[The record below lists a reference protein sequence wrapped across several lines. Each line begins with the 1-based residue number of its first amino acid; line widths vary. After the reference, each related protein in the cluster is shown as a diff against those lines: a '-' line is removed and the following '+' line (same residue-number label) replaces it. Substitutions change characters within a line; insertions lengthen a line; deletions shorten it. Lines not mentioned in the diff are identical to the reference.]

1 MVKHLVVGP
10 GAMGY
15 FMYLGVLT
23 KLKQEGQLA
32 DLEEISG
39 ASAGGLVCFAYL
51 LSKGNIPDVLDYSM
65 NIPIGTLMK
74 PSIKSLLTNYGLVSP
89 KKIRKILVDM
99 CKKFTGKTDLT
110 FKQLYEWNPIKLHI
124 PTYCVDFMKTVY
136 FNIDS
141 APDMSVLDAVAATIA
156 VPFLFAPVKLA
167 DGYNY
172 IDGAMFEAIPAGPFV
187 GRPDVL
193 AIRIG
198 WGRLTEIKNLKTYAL
213 SILNSVMKMRHV
225 YTIPVHD
232 IDAPNI
238 DVYDFGASNENKL
251 KMFMVGV
258 SQNFSE

>member
-1 MVKHLVVGP
+1 MVKNLVIGP

-15 FMYLGVLT
+15 FMYLGVLA
-23 KLKQEGQLA
+23 KLKQEGQLEE
-32 DLEEISG
+32 LEEISG
-39 ASAGGLVCFAYL
+39 ASAGGLVSFIYVI
-51 LSKGNIPDVLDYSM
+51 SKGDIPEVLDYSL

-89 KKIRKILVDM
+89 KKIKKILVDI
-99 CKKFTGKTDLT
+99 CKKFTGKNDVT
-110 FKQLYEWNPIKLHI
+110 FKELYEWNPVKLHI

-136 FNIDS
+136 FSIDS
-141 APDMSVLDAVAATIA
+141 TPDMSVLDAVAATIA

-172 IDGAMFEAIPAGPFV
+172 IDGAMFEAIPAGPFI
-187 GRPDVL
+187 GLSDVL
-193 AIRIG
+193 AIRIA

-225 YTIPVHD
+225 YTVPVHD
-232 IDAPNI
+232 IDAPDI

-251 KMFMVGV
+251 KMFMVGS
-258 SQNFSE
+258 SQIFSK

>member
-1 MVKHLVVGP
+1 MVKNLVIGP

-15 FMYLGVLT
+15 FMYLGVLS
-23 KLKQEGQLA
+23 KLKQEGQLEE
-32 DLEEISG
+32 LEEISG
-39 ASAGGLVCFAYL
+39 ASAGGLVSFAYI
-51 LSKGNIPDVLDYSM
+51 LSKGNIPETLDYSL

-99 CKKFTGKTDLT
+99 CKKFTGKNDVT
-110 FKQLYEWNPIKLHI
+110 FKELYEWNPVKLHI

-141 APDMSVLDAVAATIA
+141 APDMSVLDAVAATIS

-172 IDGAMFEAIPAGPFV
+172 IDGAMFEAIPAAPFV
-187 GRPDVL
+187 GRSDVL

>member
-1 MVKHLVVGP
+1 MVKHLVIGP

-23 KLKQEGQLA
+23 KLKQDGQLG

-39 ASAGGLVCFAYL
+39 SSAGGMVAFTYV
-51 LSKGNIPDVLDYSM
+51 LSKGNIPDILDYSLT
-65 NIPIGTLMK
+65 IPVRDLMK
-74 PSIKSLLTNYGLVSP
+74 PSIKSLLTNYGLISP

-99 CKKFTGKTDLT
+99 CKKFTGKNDVT
-110 FKQLYEWNPIKLHI
+110 FKELYEWNPVKLHI

-141 APDMSVLDAVAATIA
+141 APDMSVLDAVAATIS

-172 IDGAMFEAIPAGPFV
+172 IDGAMFEAIPAAPFV
-187 GRPDVL
+187 GRSDVL

-213 SILNSVMKMRHV
+213 SILNSVMQMRHV

>member
-1 MVKHLVVGP
+1 MVKNLVIGP

-15 FMYLGVLT
+15 FMYLGVLS
-23 KLKQEGQLA
+23 KLKKEGQLEE
-32 DLEEISG
+32 LEEISG
-39 ASAGGLVCFAYL
+39 ASAGGLVSFVYV
-51 LSKGNIPDVLDYSM
+51 LSRGNINEMLDYSM

-99 CKKFTGKTDLT
+99 CKKFTGKSDIT
-110 FKQLYEWNPIKLHI
+110 FKELYEWNPLKLHI

-172 IDGAMFEAIPAGPFV
+172 IDGAMFEAIPAGPFI
-187 GRPDVL
+187 GRTDVL
-193 AIRIG
+193 ALRIG

-213 SILNSVMKMRHV
+213 SILNSVMYMRHV
-225 YTIPVHD
+225 YNIPTYD
-232 IDAPNI
+232 IDLPNN

-251 KMFMVGV
+251 KMFMVGA

>member
-1 MVKHLVVGP
+1 MVKNLVIGP

-15 FMYLGVLT
+15 FMYLGVLS
-23 KLKQEGQLA
+23 KLKQDGQLEE
-32 DLEEISG
+32 LEEISG
-39 ASAGGLVCFAYL
+39 ASAGGLVSFAYI
-51 LSKGNIPDVLDYSM
+51 LSKGNIPDALDYSL

-167 DGYNY
+167 YGYNY

-258 SQNFSE
+258 SQNFSK